1 LVFAPKAADAC
12 LRSPISPLERTSV
25 VSSIDF
31 QPAPHRDNRR
41 ANACNV
47 PVIVARPI
55 VATSLVCLSADDMG
69 SLVNKCSSLP
79 GSGLRQL
86 GSSSRDGCDHDAG
99 TEMYGHDRDGPF
111 WLHIRWDGY
120 VTAANG
126 RGELHWHAAAVAE
139 ELRWHD
145 RLRYRVLHSA
155 LRPAGSMLV
164 DLARL
169 AEVASSV
176 PGCTVKF
183 EARPVPNTLQL
194 VFARYGAKAGKV
206 VVDISTAGHMR
217 ARIRRRN
224 RDGGLGRFSGSKPKV
239 AEKVLAQLLVTQAA
253 WSADAADFAH
263 DFGANYLFTSSVLT

>member
-1 LVFAPKAADAC
+1 MGATDPGFRPNLAGDHARDA
-12 LRSPISPLERTSV
+12 
-25 VSSIDF
+25 
-31 QPAPHRDNRR
+31 RDNRSLR
-41 ANACNV
+41 ALAIAARSPGLSFDDIQELVRLRGELPGGGLHQPEASCNV
-47 PVIVARPI
+47 GSVDDTGVN
-55 VATSLVCLSADDMG
+55 LVG
-69 SLVNKCSSLP
+69 SNAASP
-79 GSGLRQL
+79 YRIQ
-86 GSSSRDGCDHDAG
+86 
-99 TEMYGHDRDGPF
+99 
-111 WLHIRWDGY
+111 IRCDGY
-120 VTAANG
+120 VTAANE

-194 VFARYGAKAGKV
+194 VFARYGARASKV

-224 RDGGLGRFSGSKPKV
+224 RDGGQGRFSGSKPEV
-239 AEKVLAQLLVTQAA
+239 AEKVLAQLLRGQAA
-253 WSADAADFAH
+253 MSVDAADVAA